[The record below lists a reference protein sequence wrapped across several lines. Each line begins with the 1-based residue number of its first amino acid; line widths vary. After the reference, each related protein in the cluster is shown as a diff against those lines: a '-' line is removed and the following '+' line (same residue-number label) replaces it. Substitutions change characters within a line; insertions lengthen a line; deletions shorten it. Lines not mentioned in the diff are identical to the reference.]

1 MTKEKYNS
9 DFEMDSETDES
20 DDNSID
26 HADFYQPRN
35 RESYDNTEVK
45 LTLMQKARKRP
56 GHSEIQITQFK
67 KRQATLVFLF
77 TFEQCQESP
86 PTYESAGRLNSKY

>member
-56 GHSEIQITQFK
+56 GIFCFILIGFGVLT
-67 KRQATLVFLF
+67 ATTIILIWTVIRV
-77 TFEQCQESP
+77 
-86 PTYESAGRLNSKY
+86 YNK